1 MANKREMTNEELKL
15 YNELNKL
22 AKRANQRLLRME
34 RLTKKKGL
42 FASKQLYDY
51 LESVEGLSKT
61 GRVRVSKNFTE
72 SQMVAIIKATKN
84 FLEDTQN
91 SLIGELKKQ
100 KQEVEKSIGKRIS
113 WSSLSTLYIA
123 RELYKWADEEF
134 GSRFWQDFAPLVF
147 EQSKDEWVDYCSMYL
162 DKVNDVT
169 IKNRLKALYDYLRK

>member
-1 MANKREMTNEELKL
+1 
-15 YNELNKL
+15 
-22 AKRANQRLLRME
+22 
-34 RLTKKKGL
+34 
-42 FASKQLYDY
+42 
-51 LESVEGLSKT
+51 
-61 GRVRVSKNFTE
+61 
-72 SQMVAIIKATKN
+72 MVAIIKATNN

-134 GSRFWQDFAPLVF
+134 GSRFWQDFVPLVF

-169 IKNRLKALYDYLRK
+169 IKNRLKTLYDYLRK